1 VRDGTNAF
9 FTVQVAGSGVAYQWR
24 KDGVA
29 LPGETNPTLLLTGVS
44 AVDAGA
50 YSVRVTNG
58 GGFVD
63 SSVAN
68 LTVTPTG
75 TVRFASLSTR
85 AIVGTGGD
93 VLIPGFF
100 VGGTGQ
106 KNLLVRVVGEK
117 LGSFGVGGT
126 LGDPMLNVQR
136 LSDAISIGS
145 NDDWPQAPDQTAM
158 ESARGQVFAFELA
171 PFTNDSSLLVSV
183 PPGGYTA
190 TASGVN
196 QTTGVALV
204 EFYDTDPLSSPST
217 LTSIS
222 ARAQVGTGGDILIPG
237 ISIQGNVAM
246 TILIRAVGPTIA
258 GFGVDGTLIDPEMV
272 LVRALS
278 GGGSEVV
285 ASNDDWEQSPDVA
298 LLQSASSQV
307 FAFPLDSGSKD
318 AAMLVV
324 LNPGVYTI
332 QVSGKNGEM
341 GVSLVELYRV
351 APGL

>member
-1 VRDGTNAF
+1 
-9 FTVQVAGSGVAYQWR
+9 
-24 KDGVA
+24 
-29 LPGETNPTLLLTGVS
+29 
-44 AVDAGA
+44 
-50 YSVRVTNG
+50 
-58 GGFVD
+58 
-63 SSVAN
+63 
-68 LTVTPTG
+68 
-75 TVRFASLSTR
+75 
-85 AIVGTGGD
+85 
-93 VLIPGFF
+93 